1 VAVAVEAVDSM
12 TRPLRRAHFG
22 VWLILAF
29 LLPALLVAGL
39 VARKS
44 TTPVNPNLNGE
55 KLK

>member
-1 VAVAVEAVDSM
+1 M